1 MPLDNPE
8 LYNMITE
15 LSVMGEILVVEMKV
29 LIISL
34 KRRL

>member
-15 LSVMGEILVVEMKV
+15 LSVMVEILVVEMKV

-34 KRRL
+34 

>member
-8 LYNMITE
+8 LYNMIIE

-34 KRRL
+34 

>member
-34 KRRL
+34 

>member
-29 LIISL
+29 LIINISL
-34 KRRL
+34 

>member
-1 MPLDNPE
+1 MHLDNRE

-34 KRRL
+34 

>member
-1 MPLDNPE
+1 MPLDNRE
-8 LYNMITE
+8 LKNMITE

-34 KRRL
+34 

>member
-15 LSVMGEILVVEMKV
+15 LSVMGEILVVEIKV

-34 KRRL
+34 